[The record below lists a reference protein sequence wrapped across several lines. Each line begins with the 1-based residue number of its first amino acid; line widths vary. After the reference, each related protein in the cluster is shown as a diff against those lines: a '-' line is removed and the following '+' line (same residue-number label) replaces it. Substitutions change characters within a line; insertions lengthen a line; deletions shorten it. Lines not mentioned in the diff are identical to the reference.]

1 MTPHIRHLIT
11 VLEDNGA
18 RDVYVQMGGKH
29 PRLMFVYDGVKQFYV
44 VPGTSSD
51 RRARINAT
59 TDLRRMT
66 GGRDVRKSKRAKR
79 RRIQVIE
86 SLSAPTLTV
95 KPDPFETLKGHDRYA
110 AALQHRATVAWQAW
124 WSECL
129 STAEARMR

>member
-29 PRLMFVYDGVKQFYV
+29 PRLKFVYEGQRQFYV
-44 VPGTSSD
+44 VAATPSD
-51 RRARINAT
+51 RRAVRNAT
-59 TDLRRMT
+59 AELRRLT
-66 GGRDVRKSKRAKR
+66 GGRDVRKTKRAKR
-79 RRIQVIE
+79 RKCQFVE